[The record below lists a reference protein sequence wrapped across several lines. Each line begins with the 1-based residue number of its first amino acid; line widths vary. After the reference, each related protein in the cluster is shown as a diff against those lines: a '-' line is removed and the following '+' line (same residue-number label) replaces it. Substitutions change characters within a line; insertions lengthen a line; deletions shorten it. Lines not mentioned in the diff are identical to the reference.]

1 MKSLEQLLIFKR
13 AYTKALEEIQQRGE
27 EVAVAHISGI
37 LEGLELAIQHLES
50 EYPEDME
57 DDLK

>member
-1 MKSLEQLLIFKR
+1 MKSLEQLLAFKR
-13 AYTKALEEIQQRGE
+13 AYTKALEDLQQSGE

-37 LEGLELAIQHLES
+37 LEGLELAIQHLEE
-50 EYPEDME
+50 EYE

>member
-1 MKSLEQLLIFKR
+1 MKSLEQLLIFRR
-13 AYTKALEEIQQRGE
+13 AYTRALEELQQKGE

-37 LEGLELAIQHLES
+37 LEGLELAIQHLEE
-50 EYPEDME
+50 EYE